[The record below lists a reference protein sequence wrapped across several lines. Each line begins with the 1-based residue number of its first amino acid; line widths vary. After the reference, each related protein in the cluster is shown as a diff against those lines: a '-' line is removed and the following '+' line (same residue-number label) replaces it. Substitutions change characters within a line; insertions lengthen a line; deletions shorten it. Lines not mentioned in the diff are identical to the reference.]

1 MKTSVITILVAAP
14 LLSLSS
20 MAFAA
25 EPASAEPVLLSAVEM
40 DGITAGTYSRNYA
53 RVWQVNESP
62 VTIVQISYR
71 NRATGGEGGEGN
83 SGGGIAGNN
92 TAFVASGNFLYLRQ

>member
-1 MKTSVITILVAAP
+1 MKTSIITILVAAP

-40 DGITAGTYSRNYA
+40 DGVTAGTSSHNYA
-53 RVWQVNESP
+53 KVWQYNSSP
-62 VTIVQISYR
+62 VTVVQVSFKNEAEGSY
-71 NRATGGEGGEGN
+71 A
-83 SGGGIAGNN
+83 SAGNN
-92 TAFVASGNFLYLRQ
+92 SALVVSGNFAFIRQ

>member
-25 EPASAEPVLLSAVEM
+25 EPASAEPVLLSAVDM

-62 VTIVQISYR
+62 VTVVQVSFR
-71 NRATGGEGGEGN
+71 NEAEGNRA
-83 SGGGIAGNN
+83 SAGNN
-92 TAFVASGNFLYLRQ
+92 SALVVSGNFAFIRQ

>member
-1 MKTSVITILVAAP
+1 MKTSFITILVAAP

-20 MAFAA
+20 MAFAV

-40 DGITAGTYSRNYA
+40 DGITAGTSSNYA
-53 RVWQVNESP
+53 WVKQYNNSP
-62 VTIVQISYR
+62 VTVVQVSFR